1 MSTSDSPQEQESERI
16 PRRPAEVDRYV
27 DHFLAIVCDTSRRYI
42 LELLSIPDEMDD
54 ATLPEKRS
62 GDIARA
68 IGLSAATTSEH
79 LRQLADAGLVA
90 SRRDG
95 NIIYYRLQNRFLV
108 KAFHDLLY
116 ALDSHFSSRP
126 SIE

>member
-1 MSTSDSPQEQESERI
+1 MSTSEPSQEQESERL
-16 PRRPAEVDRYV
+16 PRRPEEVDKYV
-27 DHFLAIVCDTSRRYI
+27 DHFLALVCDTSRRYI
-42 LELLSIPDEMDD
+42 LELLSTSNEAEN

-95 NIIYYRLQNRFLV
+95 NIVYYRLQNQLLV
-108 KAFHDLLY
+108 KAFHDLLG
-116 ALDSHFSSRP
+116 ALHSNFSARP
-126 SIE
+126 PVE